1 MFHILSDT
9 DIQEGAVTDIYFVRT
24 REILSRLGITRNV
37 VAETYI
43 RKMPEQWPWAVFCGL
58 EEVLTLLS
66 GHDVTVRSLPE
77 GTIFRA
83 GEPVLEIE
91 GEYTDFGIHE
101 TAILG
106 CLCQAS
112 GIATKAAR
120 CRVAAGDKPVISFGA
135 RRMHPAIAP
144 MIDRSAFI
152 GGCDGVSSIASA
164 KQLGEEP
171 VGTMPHA
178 LILILGDTVEAAQAF
193 DRFIDTGVNR
203 IILIDTFNDEKFE
216 AVSVAEALGDR
227 LFGVRL
233 DTPGSRRGD
242 FVEILKEVRWELNLK
257 GHSHVKLFTS
267 GGLDEYS
274 IQELLPLCDA
284 FGVGTSIS
292 SAVTVDFSF
301 DIVEME
307 GKPVGKRGKH
317 SGRKDLFRCSGCG
330 ASLVTVYGETP
341 KDCPCGGSFVPMLKT
356 YTPAQALKDLPPP
369 REIRESVLEQLKDIT
384 PGDLTA

>member
-1 MFHILSDT
+1 MFHILSDA
-9 DIQEGAVTDIYFVRT
+9 DIKEGAVTDIYFVRT
-24 REILSRLGITRNV
+24 KEILSGLGITRNV
-37 VAETYI
+37 IAETFI
-43 RKMPEQWPWAVFCGL
+43 RKLPEQWPWAVFCGL
-58 EEVLTLLS
+58 EEVLTLLD

-120 CRVAAGDKPVISFGA
+120 CRVAAGTKPLISFGA

-152 GGCDGVSSIASA
+152 GGCDGVSSIASSR
-164 KQLGEEP
+164 QLGEEP

-178 LILILGDTVEAAQAF
+178 LILILGDTVDAAKAF
-193 DRFIDTGVNR
+193 DRFIDREVHR
-203 IILIDTFNDEKFE
+203 IVLIDTFNDEKFE
-216 AVSVAEALGDR
+216 AVNVAEALGDR

-242 FVEILKEVRWELNLK
+242 FAEILKEVRWELNLK
-257 GHSHVKLFTS
+257 GYTHVKLFTS

-274 IQELLPLCDA
+274 IQELLPFCDA

-301 DIVEME
+301 DIVEIE
-307 GKPVGKRGKH
+307 GQSAGKRGKN

-330 ASLVTVYGETP
+330 ASLVTAYGEKP
-341 KDCPCGGSFVPMLKT
+341 KRCTCGASFASMLET
-356 YTPAQALKDLPPP
+356 YKPTEALKNLPAPQ
-369 REIRESVLEQLKDIT
+369 EIQARVLEQLKNFT
-384 PGDLTA
+384 PRDLTA

>member
-1 MFHILSDT
+1 MFHILSDK
-9 DIQEGAVTDIYFVRT
+9 DIKEGAVTDIYFVRT
-24 REILSRLGITRNV
+24 KEILSGLDITRKV

-43 RKMPEQWPWAVFCGL
+43 RKLPEEWPWAVFCGL
-58 EEVLTLLS
+58 EEVLTLLD

-120 CRVAAGDKPVISFGA
+120 CRIAAGEKPLISFGA

-164 KQLGEEP
+164 AHLGETP

-178 LILILGDTVEAAQAF
+178 LILILGDTVDAATAF
-193 DRFIDTGVNR
+193 DRFIEKGVNR
-203 IILIDTFNDEKFE
+203 IVLIDTFNDEKFE
-216 AVSVAEALGDR
+216 AVNVANALGDR

-242 FVEILKEVRWELNLK
+242 FAEILKEVRWELDLK

-274 IQELLPLCDA
+274 IQELLPFCDA

-292 SAVTVDFSF
+292 SAVTVDYSF
-301 DIVEME
+301 DIVEIE
-307 GKPVGKRGKH
+307 GKSAGKRGKK
-317 SGRKDLFRCSGCG
+317 SGRKDLFRCNGCG
-330 ASLVTVYGETP
+330 ESLVTVYGEKP
-341 KDCPCGGSFVPMLKT
+341 KRCTCGGAFAPMLKT
-356 YTPAQALKDLPPP
+356 YTPEKALKNLPTPQQV
-369 REIRESVLEQLKDIT
+369 RATVLDQLKDFT
-384 PGDLTA
+384 PEDLTA

>member
-1 MFHILSDT
+1 MFHILSDA
-9 DIQEGAVTDIYFVRT
+9 DIKEGAVTDIYFVRT
-24 REILSRLGITRNV
+24 KEILSGLGITRNV

-43 RKMPEQWPWAVFCGL
+43 RKLPEGWPWAVFCGL

-120 CRVAAGDKPVISFGA
+120 CRVAAGEKPLISFGA

-152 GGCDGVSSIASA
+152 GGCDGVSSVASA

-171 VGTMPHA
+171 IGTMPHA
-178 LILILGDTVEAAQAF
+178 LILILGNTVEAAQTF
-193 DRFIDTGVNR
+193 DRFIEKEVNR
-203 IILIDTFNDEKFE
+203 IVLIDTFNDEKFE
-216 AVSVAEALGDR
+216 AVNVAEALGDR

-257 GHSHVKLFTS
+257 GHSHVKLLTS
-267 GGLDEYS
+267 GGLNEYS
-274 IQELLPLCDA
+274 IQELLPFCDA

-301 DIVEME
+301 DIVEIE
-307 GKPVGKRGKH
+307 GESVGKRGKK
-317 SGRKDLFRCSGCG
+317 SGRKDLFRCNGCG
-330 ASLVTVYGETP
+330 SSLVTAYGEKP
-341 KDCPCGGSFVPMLKT
+341 KRCTCGGTYMPMLKT
-356 YTPAQALKDLPPP
+356 YKPARDLTNLPTP
-369 REIRESVLEQLKDIT
+369 REIRTRVLEQLKHFT
-384 PGDLTA
+384 PDDLTA

>member
-9 DIQEGAVTDIYFVRT
+9 DIKEGAVTDIYFVRT
-24 REILSRLGITRNV
+24 KEILSSLGITRNV

-43 RKMPEQWPWAVFCGL
+43 RNLPDQWPWAVFCGL

-66 GHDVTVRSLPE
+66 GHDVTIRSLPE

-120 CRVAAGDKPVISFGA
+120 CRVAAGDKPLISFGA

-164 KQLGEEP
+164 KQLGETP

-178 LILILGDTVEAAQAF
+178 LILILGDTVEAAAAF
-193 DRFIDTGVNR
+193 DRFIEKSVNR
-203 IILIDTFNDEKFE
+203 IVLIDTFNDEKFE
-216 AVSVAEALGDR
+216 AVSVADALGDR

-242 FVEILKEVRWELNLK
+242 FAEILREVRWELNLK

-274 IQELLPLCDA
+274 IQELLPFCDA

-301 DIVEME
+301 DIVEIE
-307 GKPVGKRGKH
+307 GKSAGKRGKM

-330 ASLVTVYGETP
+330 ESLVTVYGKTP
-341 KDCPCGGSFVPMLKT
+341 KDCTCGGSFVQMLET
-356 YTPAQALKDLPPP
+356 YTPEEALKNFPTAQ
-369 REIRESVLEQLKDIT
+369 EIRAKVLDQLKDFT
-384 PGDLTA
+384 PEDLDA